1 MGPIEEKQ
9 LPLLTEAERAVM
21 HFVNENKA
29 LAAEL
34 SITELAE
41 RSFTSP
47 ATVSRAIRKCGYS
60 GIPALRRQLAGETH
74 VTAAPRRMNDILEL
88 SYRECTETI
97 ENLKINDIL
106 QIVQHMK
113 RARKIYVLARGITQ
127 YTAQEF
133 AIQLQLQ
140 RYDVVV
146 ITDSEIMKR
155 LHNLMQK
162 EDMLLIFTAFNSTPE
177 FGLAAQQARKQ
188 GCTVAACCCT
198 GETMLAKHTDYMVLG
213 VSTPVVAGNPFNGA
227 SRLPLQI
234 IARTMVEYLA
244 N

>member
-1 MGPIEEKQ
+1 M
-9 LPLLTEAERAVM
+9 
-21 HFVNENKA
+21 
-29 LAAEL
+29 
-34 SITELAE
+34 
-41 RSFTSP
+41 
-47 ATVSRAIRKCGYS
+47 
-60 GIPALRRQLAGETH
+60 
-74 VTAAPRRMNDILEL
+74 EL

-113 RARKIYVLARGITQ
+113 RAKKIYVLARGITQ

-155 LHNLMQK
+155 L
-162 EDMLLIFTAFNSTPE
+162 MLLIFTAFNSTPE
-177 FGLAAQQARKQ
+177 FGLVAQQARKQ